1 MLYWFLPY
9 VHMNQPQVY
18 ECPLSLES
26 PSCLPPH
33 PTPLGCH
40 RALDLSSLHHT
51 ANFYWLPNFAY
62 GNRLSLKHAF
72 AQNPQERVY
81 HCLLGTV
88 PHQSMDGLLLNKG
101 HQTHH

>member
-18 ECPLSLES
+18 ES

-40 RALDLSSLHHT
+40 RALDLRSLHHT

-62 GNRLSLKHAF
+62 GNRLSLKHAL
-72 AQNPQERVY
+72 APNPQERVY

-88 PHQSMDGLLLNKG
+88 PHQSMDGLLLNNG
-101 HQTHH
+101 HQAHH